1 MHLGHEEPNNYVV
14 LFPGRENTRRGTAFG
29 ERITCSF
36 SACSVSAWPGGNSR
50 RRGEKHEN
58 SLLG

>member
-29 ERITCSF
+29 ERITCS
-36 SACSVSAWPGGNSR
+36 VSAWPGGNSR